1 MGMTKEKECITIIGG
16 TYTDIPNVDV
26 VCEIFD
32 ADGCSYD
39 DIASW
44 LWCGVFG
51 FCGCGDRKYDLLKI
65 YNTLKMYSNN
75 QLLPFSLQI
84 YAYILDK
91 WEFTEHGSSIFSAVL
106 TKKGEALLYL
116 LEQETKWWHDVIK
129 SRDEEDARKN
139 NEQD

>member
-1 MGMTKEKECITIIGG
+1 MTKEKECITIIGG
-16 TYTDIPNVDV
+16 TYTDIPNVDM
-26 VCEIFD
+26 VCKIFD

-39 DIASW
+39 NIAGW

-51 FCGCGDRKYDLLKI
+51 FCGCGDIKYDLLKI

-116 LEQETKWWHDVIK
+116 LEQEAKWWHDVIK
-129 SRDEEDARKN
+129 SRDEEDARKRR
-139 NEQD
+139 

>member
-32 ADGCSYD
+32 VDGCSYD
-39 DIASW
+39 DIESW

-129 SRDEEDARKN
+129 SRNDEDARL
-139 NEQD
+139 DDLG

>member
-16 TYTDIPNVDV
+16 TYIDYDTDIVCKIVDKEGLHWDNV
-26 VCEIFD
+26 
-32 ADGCSYD
+32 AT
-39 DIASW
+39 W
-44 LWCGVFG
+44 LWCGIFG
-51 FCGCGDRKYDLLKI
+51 FCGCGDIQYDILKI
-65 YNTLKMYSNN
+65 YKTLKMYSNN

-129 SRDEEDARKN
+129 SRNDEDARL
-139 NEQD
+139 DDLG